1 MTLSLGIYY
10 EKVLIVIKL
19 LSLVYDV
26 SIDETNDEKM
36 LLQ

>member
-26 SIDETNDEKM
+26 SIDETNDQKM